1 MPLRE
6 FFVEKKILLV
16 PIDRFISRPNTTI
29 VVQEQFTIVD
39 NNNLPWPQNCASIRH
54 RQYLVVSFL
63 GTGTLAT

>member
-1 MPLRE
+1 MPLRG
-6 FFVEKKILLV
+6 FFVEKKILLI
-16 PIDRFISRPNTTI
+16 PISRPNTTI

-39 NNNLPWPQNCASIRH
+39 NNNLPYPQNCARIRH